1 MLENELIQYRGFHNI
16 VENGEV
22 TGFQVCIRQC
32 VYRGTWLSQF
42 RFGALVV
49 DGVEYGPDDCT
60 FTVSG
65 IEYKYEEMAPLWR
78 VKFPLNEVMVIK
90 VKKPG
95 GLAQG
100 EHTVDIRTGQI
111 RSYLPPRID
120 ASLTAPR
127 DPNGPRDMMGMS
139 NLRKLIIV

>member
-22 TGFQVCIRQC
+22 TGFQVCLRQC

-42 RFGALVV
+42 RFGALIV

-78 VKFPLNEVMVIK
+78 VKWPLNEVMVVK

-100 EHTVDIRTGQI
+100 EHTVDVRTGQI

-127 DPNGPRDMMGMS
+127 DPNARMDMRGFD
-139 NLRKLIIV
+139 NTRKFIIV

>member
-1 MLENELIQYRGFHNI
+1 MLENEMIQYRGFHNI

-22 TGFQVCIRQC
+22 TGFQVCLRQC

-42 RFGALVV
+42 RFGALIV

-78 VKFPLNEVMVIK
+78 VKWPLNEVMVVK

-100 EHTVDIRTGQI
+100 VHTVDVRTGQI

-120 ASLTAPR
+120 ATLTAPR
-127 DPNGPRDMMGMS
+127 DPNARFDMRGMS
-139 NLRKLIIV
+139 NERQLIIV